1 MGDQIS
7 SEPEQRHLIT
17 SEAGGIDS
25 CTFPAAR
32 TIFGDFFLALR
43 LNWQHYYLIDF
54 AAVKTTMPSAN

>member
-32 TIFGDFFLALR
+32 TIFGDFFFSPVPELAAL
-43 LNWQHYYLIDF
+43 LLD
-54 AAVKTTMPSAN
+54 